1 MPKRLMNASTVVG
14 AGLGGATGLAINR
27 LALGNKSL
35 VSNLVSIGLG
45 SAFGGTA
52 GYLLNSYLQDTS
64 DPQDNVIKN
73 NVGKPARELDNGLLS
88 LVMDAVKEGSS
99 SDKAVALRGKLRDYG
114 MGDSDIQE
122 LFNAAEDVKDG
133 FELRPI
139 SRSVAGISGMAAS
152 DWMFR
157 KVRDIATGKDAK
169 GAKGE
174 KSGVAV
180 DTVIDLGAGKGAL
193 NINPNNRTVTYSGGA
208 LSSAT
213 GADANRIADELSGDA
228 RVKQGWWYRKF
239 GTPSEKAQ
247 AQFIHDNVT
256 KHRLENAPGIKK
268 LLAKLNARNT
278 ANPMALKLRNVVNRI
293 GKVYVPAGTGKRL
306 ARVGG
311 KGARLGTA
319 GAGALLGLLLE
330 SSMHEANPKLIKR
343 FRDLE

>member
-35 VSNLVSIGLG
+35 LSNLVATGLG
-45 SAFGGTA
+45 GALGGTA
-52 GYLLNSYLQDTS
+52 GYLLDKHLKDNS
-64 DPQDNVIKN
+64 DPQDKVIKDN
-73 NVGKPARELDNGLLS
+73 AGKPVDEMSAELLAQ
-88 LVMDAVKEGSS
+88 VRDAVKEGSS

-114 MGDSDIQE
+114 IGDSDIQE

-152 DWMFR
+152 DWMFQ
-157 KVRDIATGKDAK
+157 KVKNIMSGKDSK
-169 GAKGE
+169 GRDG
-174 KSGVAV
+174 SP
-180 DTVIDLGAGKGAL
+180 DNTTVSLGPSKYKLKIDPK
-193 NINPNNRTVTYSGGA
+193 NRTVVYTGGQ

-213 GADANRIADELSGDA
+213 GAEAARIANELAGDS

-239 GTPSEKAQ
+239 GTPSEREQ

-256 KHRLENAPGIKK
+256 KHRLRRAPGIKK
-268 LLAKLNARNT
+268 LLAKLNTRNI
-278 ANPMALKLRNVVNRI
+278 ANPTALKLRNVINRI

-330 SSMHEANPKLIKR
+330 SSMHEANPKLVKR